1 MAKGHRTGSTKVLW
15 GMLALAIVYY
25 ASLNFLGTLTG
36 VHLWDGII
44 GVVLGLYICSHPS
57 ANAVD
62 LLFFRR
68 YDLRQIVSGW
78 SGVGWILLNLLVM
91 LVGWLVIVIGAI
103 QLVEHTIQ

>member
-1 MAKGHRTGSTKVLW
+1 
-15 GMLALAIVYY
+15 MLALAIIYY
-25 ASLNFLGTLTG
+25 GSLHFLGTLTG

-57 ANAVD
+57 ANAVN
-62 LLFFRR
+62 LIFFRR

-78 SGVGWILLNLLVM
+78 PGVGWIVLNLLVM

-103 QLVEHTIQ
+103 QLVERTIQ